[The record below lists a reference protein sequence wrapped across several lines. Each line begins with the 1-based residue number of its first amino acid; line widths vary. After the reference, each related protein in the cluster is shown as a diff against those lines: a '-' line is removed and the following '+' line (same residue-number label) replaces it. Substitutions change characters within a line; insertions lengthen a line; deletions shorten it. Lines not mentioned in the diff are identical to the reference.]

1 MEASDGALI
10 LAGDKENENEDSCH
24 VCGGSG
30 SLLCCDECTGAYHL
44 QCLKPPL
51 TVVPHGSW
59 SCPKC
64 VTPLADLDKILD
76 CQMRTLIT
84 EDNGVST
91 QKLEKHYL
99 VKFKSR
105 SYLHCSWISQED
117 FERAFKS
124 YPQLKTRLNNF
135 HRQLDSVNASNDDW
149 MPLRSEW
156 VTVDRVIN
164 CRMTGNVYEYLI
176 KWKDLPYDMCT
187 WEVEKDISA
196 FQDQINKYNV
206 IQARGQFC
214 MFRACNGPVLD
225 SREAKCKIKDFKPY
239 DHTPKFL
246 VGGTLHP
253 YQLEGLNFLRFSWL
267 QGRHVILADEMGLG
281 KTIQSISFLASLA
294 AETVCLPHLVV
305 APLSTLRNWER
316 EFYTWAPDMNA
327 VMYTGN
333 AQARSVIRK
342 HEFFFPKK
350 LNLVNIHKGEGNP
363 VIELKKSKQE
373 RIKFDVLL
381 TSYEMITI
389 DAVILKNIKWECLI
403 VDEGHRLKN
412 KDSKLFQTLKHFS
425 SNHRVL
431 LTGTPLQQNNLDE
444 LFVLMHFLD
453 AGKFASS
460 EDFHDEFKD
469 ISHEEQVGKLHQ
481 MLAPHLLRRLK
492 KDVMQNIPP
501 KKELILRVELSPLQK
516 EYYKAILTRNYHIL
530 ARRGRS
536 QISLN
541 NVVMEL
547 RKLCGHPY
555 MLGGVEPDVKDV
567 QEAYRKLL
575 EASGKLLLLDKMM
588 AKLKIQGHRVLLYS
602 QFHHMLDILEDYLSY
617 KKWTYERIDG
627 KVNGVERQIRIDRF
641 NAPNSTRFCFLLS
654 TRAGGLGINLAT
666 ADTVI
671 LYDSDWNPH
680 ADFQAMA
687 RAHRLG
693 QMSKVM
699 IYRLITRGT
708 VEERMMQMTKKKMIL
723 EHLVVGRL
731 KAKVLNQETLDD
743 ILRHGAKDLFFD
755 ENGEAG
761 KSRQI
766 YYDDAAI
773 DRLLDRSLV
782 DNEDRGSDEEEKN
795 GFLKAFKVANFEYVD
810 EEKEAAVIAE
820 EMNNQEMDH
829 QSTHICA
836 ADKAKYWDDLLKRN
850 DEQQQTQAITVLGK
864 RKHCHKQIIC
874 IEEDDLSG
882 LNDNPLDEEVK
893 DNESD
898 WIETDDSSLT
908 RRLPNTTQRRAQA
921 LKARGSTVELSLLE
935 GEGNSLRVLGFN
947 QRQRATFL
955 QILMMFGLG
964 DFSWSEFI
972 SRMKKKS
979 PQEIKNYA
987 TLFLI
992 HIVEGIN
999 DLPTFSDGVPKE
1011 GLQVQEVLVRLAI
1024 LSLIKDKVDSLAK
1037 AYMVPM
1043 FTNDIKC
1050 SFPGLKSDR
1059 YWKEEH
1065 DLKLLRALIKH
1076 GYGRWPAI
1084 LEDVEYGLKHVIQ
1097 MELQLPVVT
1106 STKMCLPSKYVGVCP
1121 AMDIKDPC
1129 SKEDAYSPVVEA
1141 QVNPPVAGYHCNVN
1155 HKERE
1160 EAASGL
1166 GGKAQINC
1174 DGTSLSDKA
1183 PGKLKGVQF
1192 QNRMTRFLKRRVILL
1207 EEALNVEYH
1216 KVSNLNAEDQESCK
1230 DINGE
1235 TSSSD
1240 TPILCRQSSLLLPI
1254 GPEEVLTCAVD
1265 NKSNHLEIARLYN
1278 ELCNVVHENEH
1289 DSFQAC
1295 SGNKSAAYRLGKKLY
1310 FLQSLCQDV
1319 CRILESNDLQV

>member
-1024 LSLIKDKVDSLAK
+1024 LSLIKDK
-1037 AYMVPM
+1037 
-1043 FTNDIKC
+1043 
-1050 SFPGLKSDR
+1050 
-1059 YWKEEH
+1059 
-1065 DLKLLRALIKH
+1065 
-1076 GYGRWPAI
+1076 
-1084 LEDVEYGLKHVIQ
+1084 
-1097 MELQLPVVT
+1097 
-1106 STKMCLPSKYVGVCP
+1106 
-1121 AMDIKDPC
+1121 
-1129 SKEDAYSPVVEA
+1129 
-1141 QVNPPVAGYHCNVN
+1141 
-1155 HKERE
+1155 
-1160 EAASGL
+1160 
-1166 GGKAQINC
+1166 
-1174 DGTSLSDKA
+1174 
-1183 PGKLKGVQF
+1183 
-1192 QNRMTRFLKRRVILL
+1192 
-1207 EEALNVEYH
+1207 
-1216 KVSNLNAEDQESCK
+1216 EDQESCK

>member
-864 RKHCHKQIIC
+864 RKHCHKQ
-874 IEEDDLSG
+874 
-882 LNDNPLDEEVK
+882 
-893 DNESD
+893 
-898 WIETDDSSLT
+898 
-908 RRLPNTTQRRAQA
+908 
-921 LKARGSTVELSLLE
+921 
-935 GEGNSLRVLGFN
+935 
-947 QRQRATFL
+947 
-955 QILMMFGLG
+955 
-964 DFSWSEFI
+964 
-972 SRMKKKS
+972 
-979 PQEIKNYA
+979 
-987 TLFLI
+987 
-992 HIVEGIN
+992 
-999 DLPTFSDGVPKE
+999 
-1011 GLQVQEVLVRLAI
+1011 
-1024 LSLIKDKVDSLAK
+1024 VDSLAK